1 MKLNHLNPIFSLNTS
16 RLRYSIFLKIAV
28 ALTLWSC
35 KQEPSPEHPL
45 IAILESDNPA
55 IFKVMSKPDTFEVQI
70 RYTRIFREGDSVYWK
85 DFDFNLNPDYYF
97 YPASTVKFPTAVLA
111 LEKLNYLDS
120 LTQTTKYT
128 VEGDSIENTFEQD
141 ILNIFAI
148 SDNHANNR
156 LLEFLGQDAIN
167 DSLISKQAGPVRI
180 AHRLGVHDDDVTT
193 KPLIWYLNDSLP
205 VQSTPI
211 INRPATP
218 LTLQGIT
225 KGIAYMDDDS
235 LIGKPFDFSLKN
247 HLPISTLDGILKRV
261 IFPQNFPL
269 NQRFHISETQR
280 KFLLHA
286 MQITPRE
293 AGFDPNTFPDG
304 YCKFF
309 MFGDITKG
317 IPEDLQIFNKV
328 GFAYG
333 TLTDCAYVLDA
344 RNGVEFM
351 LSATI
356 LTNENKIFN
365 DDHYE
370 YDEIGIPFLAALGRA
385 VYNFEA
391 QARGSAIRLP

>member
-1 MKLNHLNPIFSLNTS
+1 MKFKILSHFNWACLKGLNSVPFLTTALAFTLISCAEEPKIENPLYT
-16 RLRYSIFLKIAV
+16 
-28 ALTLWSC
+28 
-35 KQEPSPEHPL
+35 
-45 IAILESDNPA
+45 ILESDNPA
-55 IFKVMSKPDTFEVQI
+55 IATVMSTPDAFEVQI
-70 RYTRIFREGDSVYWK
+70 RYSRILRQGDSVYWNDY
-85 DFDFNLNPDYYF
+85 DFKLNPDHYF

-120 LTQTTKYT
+120 LSQSTKYSI
-128 VEGDSIENTFEQD
+128 EGDTLENTFEQD
-141 ILNIFAI
+141 IINIFAV

-167 DSLISKQAGPVRI
+167 DSIQAKQAGPVRI

-193 KPLIWYLNDSLP
+193 KPIIWYLNDSVP

-211 INRPATP
+211 VNRPAIP
-218 LTLQGIT
+218 LSLLGIH
-225 KGIAYMDDDS
+225 KGVGYVDGDS
-235 LIGKPFDFSLKN
+235 LIKKPFDFSLKN
-247 HLPISTLDGILKRV
+247 YLPISTLDGILKRV
-261 IFPQNFPL
+261 IFPQNFPSD
-269 NQRFHISETQR
+269 QRFHISETQR
-280 KFLLHA
+280 EFLLNA

-309 MFGDITKG
+309 MFGDVAEA

-333 TLTDCAYVLDA
+333 TLTDCAYVFDA

-356 LTNENKIFN
+356 LANENKIFN
-365 DDHYE
+365 DDRYE
-370 YDEIGIPFLAALGRA
+370 YDTNGIPFLAALGRA
-385 VYNFEA
+385 VYNFES
-391 QARGSAIRLP
+391 QSRGSSIRLP

>member
-1 MKLNHLNPIFSLNTS
+1 
-16 RLRYSIFLKIAV
+16 
-28 ALTLWSC
+28 
-35 KQEPSPEHPL
+35 
-45 IAILESDNPA
+45 
-55 IFKVMSKPDTFEVQI
+55 
-70 RYTRIFREGDSVYWK
+70 
-85 DFDFNLNPDYYF
+85 
-97 YPASTVKFPTAVLA
+97 
-111 LEKLNYLDS
+111 LDS

-141 ILNIFAI
+141 ILNIFAV

-167 DSLISKQAGPVRI
+167 DSLLSKQAGPVRI

-235 LIGKPFDFSLKN
+235 LIRKPFDFSLKN

-309 MFGDITKG
+309 MFGDITEG

-333 TLTDCAYVLDA
+333 TLTDCAYVFDA

-370 YDEIGIPFLAALGRA
+370 YDEVGIPFLAALGRA

-391 QARGSAIRLP
+391 KARGSAIRLP